1 VINAPTSDLVN
12 EVVGIVK
19 LHRSRHRQVRE
30 VRLTPVPGERVDAPL
45 IKECYADFECR
56 LADASL
62 ISKYGLFI
70 WEVAKA
76 HVATSPK
83 HPETLH
89 YREGVFMVSGRSIS
103 LRKKLAKTQKAFESG

>member
-1 VINAPTSDLVN
+1 LSNCTGADIDRF
-12 EVVGIVK
+12 GK
-19 LHRSRHRQVRE
+19 FG
-30 VRLTPVPGERVDAPL
+30 LTPVPGEKVDVPL

-62 ISKYGLFI
+62 ISKYG

-89 YREGVFMVSGRSIS
+89 YRGEGVFMVSGRSMAQI
-103 LRKKLAKTQKAFESG
+103 